1 MSYEIENNYDWKKDL
16 LEENIIT
23 DGSYCLISDL
33 PLINGYITLPC
44 SHSFNYYP
52 IFHDVIKQKK
62 YNYLDNVKLK
72 YNQLKCPYCRCLHN
86 NILPYY
92 KINNIKKIYGVNS
105 PESVSFKFHECK
117 YCFTSGKKKGTICS
131 KNAIMT
137 DLGPFCNQHLSMTN
151 KKDKE
156 PLEKLKVI
164 ELKDILRKNGCK
176 VGGTKSILIERIK
189 LEKNNKKENWIE

>member
-16 LEENIIT
+16 LEENIMI

-44 SHSFNYYP
+44 SHSFNYYA

-62 YNYLDNVKLK
+62 YNYLENVKLK

-92 KINNIKKIYGVNS
+92 KINNIKKIYGVNT

-131 KNAIMT
+131 KNAMIT
-137 DLGPFCNQHLSMTN
+137 DVGF
-151 KKDKE
+151 
-156 PLEKLKVI
+156 
-164 ELKDILRKNGCK
+164 IL
-176 VGGTKSILIERIK
+176 
-189 LEKNNKKENWIE
+189 

>member
-16 LEENIIT
+16 LEENIMI

-44 SHSFNYYP
+44 SHSFNYYA

-62 YNYLDNVKLK
+62 YNYLENVKLK

-92 KINNIKKIYGVNS
+92 KINNIKKIYGVNT

-131 KNAIMT
+131 KNAMIT
-137 DLGPFCNQHLSMTN
+137 DVGLFCNQHLPVNN
-151 KKDKE
+151 KKEKE